1 MYNDSVNWRSGMDPL
16 SNFEAWLGNIV
27 AADLKYAATMV
38 PLKAQEFWVNIQL
51 AWVDIK
57 LSWYLR

>member
-1 MYNDSVNWRSGMDPL
+1 MDPL